1 MQQPRDSSVAV
12 VPEGMLRAGLVALL
26 LFACGHGGGSQ
37 QSAPQHRDS
46 GVAAA
51 VAASKAPRALPA
63 GSLGVA
69 TLEGFGWR
77 KRAGQPAF
85 RAART
90 AEAAG
95 DWPAVVAACRQAL
108 AADPQHLEAAYLLA
122 VALSKTGGGDE
133 LLGPLTTAVEG
144 DFGKWGDA
152 SLEQPALQP
161 WLATSTGGSWQQMVA
176 RDRAAYIAALGRA
189 VIVNAAGDLY
199 AFDPDSSH
207 WLRLTRTSGTVVAA
221 FRSPTEPRIAYVT
234 RARTKRSATV
244 QFGVGIVDL
253 ASGHTVNPTP
263 INAGSS
269 IELAWMTQPP
279 SFVVLAGGAWS
290 IDRDGVLAPIAI
302 KAALPIAG
310 ATLEVRG
317 HSARIRQRPG
327 SVADV
332 IADWDALGL
341 ASAIRVGAAKR
352 AVTVPSP
359 GLIDGATLA
368 WSPDRTHIA
377 FVVQLDD
384 HCAKGVGN
392 AGVFVADAA
401 TGTTTEIERAKHGVA
416 LEWLSDRRL
425 AIAGDAGVT
434 LRDLQGAPALAI
446 AGATDLIAPRRVPKC
461 TPDVETA
468 PDDAAPPP
476 DDDAAAGDE
485 PSDAG
490 VHGP

>member
-1 MQQPRDSSVAV
+1 MQQPRDSPVAV
-12 VPEGMLRAGLVALL
+12 VPEGMPRGGLLALL
-26 LFACGHGGGSQ
+26 LVACGHGGGSQ
-37 QSAPQHRDS
+37 QTASQPRDS
-46 GVAAA
+46 GVAMTTA
-51 VAASKAPRALPA
+51 APRDLTA
-63 GSLGVA
+63 GALGVA
-69 TLEGFGWR
+69 TLGGFGWR

-95 DWPAVVAACRQAL
+95 NWPAVVIACRQAL

-122 VALSKTGGGDE
+122 VALEKTGGGDD
-133 LLGPLTTAVEG
+133 LLAPLTTAVEG

-152 SLEQPALQP
+152 SLAQPALQA
-161 WLATSTGGSWQQMVA
+161 WLATDTGGAWQRLIA
-176 RDRAAYIAALGRA
+176 HDRAAFVASLGRA
-189 VIVNAAGDLY
+189 LIVVAGGDLY
-199 AFDPDSSH
+199 AFDPDSSR
-207 WLRLTRTSGTVVAA
+207 WLRLTRTFGAVVAA
-221 FRSPTEPRIAYVT
+221 FRSPSEPRIAYVT
-234 RARTKRSATV
+234 RARSRRSATA

-253 ASGHTVNPTP
+253 ATGHTVAPTP
-263 INAGSS
+263 VGAGAS

-279 SFVVLAGGAWS
+279 GFVLRAGGYWA
-290 IDRDGVLAPIAI
+290 IDRDGTLVPTPV
-302 KAALPIAG
+302 KTALPISG

-317 HSARIRQRPG
+317 HTARIRQRPG
-327 SVADV
+327 AVPDV

-352 AVTVPSP
+352 AVSVPSP

-384 HCAKGVGN
+384 HCVKGVGN

-401 TGTTTEIERAKHGVA
+401 TGTTTELERAKHGVA

-434 LRDLQGAPALAI
+434 LRDLQGALALAV

-461 TPDVETA
+461 TPDPDVA
-468 PDDAAPPP
+468 PDDAPPP
-476 DDDAAAGDE
+476 DDDSAAGDE

>member
-1 MQQPRDSSVAV
+1 MRQPRDSLVGV

-26 LFACGHGGGSQ
+26 LVACGHGGGSQ
-37 QSAPQHRDS
+37 QSAPQRRD
-46 GVAAA
+46 GGAMAT
-51 VAASKAPRALPA
+51 KAPRDLAP
-63 GSLGVA
+63 GPLGVA
-69 TLEGFGWR
+69 TLDGFGWR

-95 DWPAVVAACRQAL
+95 DWSAVVTACRQAL

-133 LLGPLTTAVEG
+133 LLAPLTTAVEG

-152 SLEQPALQP
+152 SLAQPALQA
-161 WLATSTGGSWQQMVA
+161 WLATETGGAWQRLIA
-176 RDRAAYIAALGRA
+176 RDHAAFTAALGRA
-189 VIVNAAGDLY
+189 VIVVAGGDLY
-199 AFDPDSSH
+199 AFDPDSSR
-207 WLRLTRTSGTVVAA
+207 WLRLTRTFGTVVAA
-221 FRSPTEPRIAYVT
+221 FRSPSEPRIAYIT
-234 RARTKRSATV
+234 RARTKRSAAS
-244 QFGVGIVDL
+244 QLGVGIVDL

-263 INAGSS
+263 ITAGSS

-279 SFVVLAGGAWS
+279 SFVLRADGYWT
-290 IDRDGVLAPIAI
+290 IDRDGALVSTAV
-302 KAALPIAG
+302 KTALPISG
-310 ATLEVRG
+310 ATLEVHG
-317 HSARIRQRPG
+317 HSSRIRQRPG
-327 SVADV
+327 AIADV

-352 AVTVPSP
+352 AVSVPSP

-384 HCAKGVGN
+384 HCANGVGN
-392 AGVFVADAA
+392 AGVFIADAA
-401 TGTTTEIERAKHGVA
+401 TGTTTELERAKHGVS

-425 AIAGDAGVT
+425 AIAGDSGVT
-434 LRDLQGAPALAI
+434 LRDLQSPAAVAI

-461 TPDVETA
+461 TPD
-468 PDDAAPPP
+468 PDAAPDETPP
-476 DDDAAAGDE
+476 SDDDAAAGDE

-490 VHGP
+490 VRP